1 MLMKTCNV
9 SYFSSK
15 KNLQLYWKWQTF
27 KWKSWPFFTTSKKKK
42 KKKKETCFSY
52 NTFAYYVCWEVQF
65 SSRIYRGGIKTFFVI
80 FEGLF
85 EWWVDQTRVG
95 SCEFKNKVAS
105 CNKNYN
111 LQH

>member
-1 MLMKTCNV
+1 MFLIFLLRRICNYIENDKLLNEKV
-9 SYFSSK
+9 GHF
-15 KNLQLYWKWQTF
+15 LQRQ
-27 KWKSWPFFTTSKKKK
+27 KKK

>member
-1 MLMKTCNV
+1 MFLIFLLRRICN
-9 SYFSSK
+9 YIENDKLLNEKFGHF
-15 KNLQLYWKWQTF
+15 LQRK
-27 KWKSWPFFTTSKKKK
+27 KKKK